1 MGPISSMESVS
12 SNLIHQQGYR
22 KVNCCRFMLHT
33 QSETQEPYDTPYFS
47 QAFSKRHFKKIQ
59 KKDSSKCPAL
69 TSVLNAGQH
78 LNVINTWLYT
88 SRSWINVHIYQ
99 QRHLIG
105 SHIERE
111 RVCRRYRNQLLNRR
125 CVRVNGIF
133 NHLATVRTS
142 LASNKQMLQTG
153 RQGERNAKNPNF
165 NPNHTE
171 IEKHGG
177 SKCVSPSCYQYSRY
191 TGEDRQQSCIFF
203 CKYAYNLL

>member
-1 MGPISSMESVS
+1 MKMGPISSMESVS

-22 KVNCCRFMLHT
+22 KVNCSRFMLHT

-59 KKDSSKCPAL
+59 KRIHP
-69 TSVLNAGQH
+69 SVLPCLQCWMLASIANTH
-78 LNVINTWLYT
+78 LPRLNVINTWLYT
-88 SRSWINVHIYQ
+88 TRSWINVHIYQ

-111 RVCRRYRNQLLNRR
+111 RACRRYRNQLLNRR

-142 LASNKQMLQTG
+142 LASNK
-153 RQGERNAKNPNF
+153 
-165 NPNHTE
+165 
-171 IEKHGG
+171 
-177 SKCVSPSCYQYSRY
+177 
-191 TGEDRQQSCIFF
+191 
-203 CKYAYNLL
+203 